1 MKWRHVHSK
10 SGQRSPA
17 CDSHVVLCIW
27 RVTEYTLITHRLN
40 ALQIHKAQQVSVSQA
55 VRPPTAGTE
64 VACNLLDTSVSSV
77 TAVTAAVAELAA
89 EAGLALGAEVYVLG
103 TTRKQLLQQELEDRG
118 PC

>member
-1 MKWRHVHSK
+1 MLC
-10 SGQRSPA
+10 RSIRRIRQ
-17 CDSHVVLCIW
+17 DS
-27 RVTEYTLITHRLN
+27 
-40 ALQIHKAQQVSVSQA
+40 ASQA

-89 EAGLALGAEVYVLG
+89 EAGLALGAEAYVLG

-118 PC
+118 PS